1 MAQFSMELPDEIA
14 KQFEMLYQNT
24 DKMCKEMTKS
34 GAKVVKKN
42 VDKAVDGAFKDAGN
56 LKKCL
61 KITKAYKNANGDIGT
76 KVAFYGY
83 FVNKKGKTVPAPLVA
98 QAREYGTSRGE
109 AAKPFMF
116 QSFNDPAIEQAMH
129 EVEDKYLPKE

>member
-14 KQFEMLYQNT
+14 KQLETLYQNT

-42 VDKAVDGAFKDAGN
+42 IDIAVDGAFKDAGN